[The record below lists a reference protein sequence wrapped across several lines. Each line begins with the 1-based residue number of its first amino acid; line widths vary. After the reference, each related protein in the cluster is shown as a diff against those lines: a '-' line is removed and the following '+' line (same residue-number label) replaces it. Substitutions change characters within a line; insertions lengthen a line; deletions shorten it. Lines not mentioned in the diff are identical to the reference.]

1 MAKQNKGRKF
11 FAASATAA
19 LVAAAIV
26 PAASAAESTTTI
38 KDFDKVSDWA
48 KEDVKALVEA
58 GIISG
63 DEKGNFNPT
72 KSITRAEAAQ
82 IFTGAFELEAEGTV
96 DFKDVKK
103 DAWYYDAIAA
113 TVENGIFEGVSATE
127 FAPAKNL
134 TRSEAAK
141 ILVEAFELE
150 GEADLKDFAD
160 ASTVK
165 PWAKSYLEVAVAN
178 GIIKG
183 VEVNGKT
190 NLNPNASIT
199 RQEFAAVFNRA
210 LENEVDNAVKVD
222 KVEVVDAKTLN
233 VTLTDGTKET
243 ITLEK
248 ALEPNKETEVTFK
261 IKDVEYKAKVTY
273 VVTTATAVKSVSA
286 TNLKEVVVEF
296 DGTVDKETAEEAS
309 NYTLKSGKAVKSVKL
324 SDDKKTATVTVVGTL
339 ANNKADAISISNVKA
354 GDKVINVKNVEF
366 TAVDNKLPE
375 VTAVKSLGTKSV
387 KLEFSEPVKGLQQ
400 SNFTL
405 DGKAYFGK
413 ITMGANDRSVI
424 LTPFSSTALSVGD
437 HKLTT
442 TGVKDYA
449 DFVSLSSTHDFK
461 VVEDKEAPTVTE
473 ATATLESVTLTFS
486 EDVDVETIKAS
497 NVYWK
502 SGDSKKEAHEFEA
515 IADNKYK
522 FFFKEEKTLPTGKV
536 DIHVEGVKDFSD
548 NQIAKDTKVTVT
560 PEIDQTR
567 PEVKKVTV
575 TDARVIK
582 VTFSKALNSTSVEDV
597 KNYTVLNKDGKVV
610 SVQNAK
616 LDPNDSKTV
625 IINLYSDLSTG
636 ENKLTIKNLKDAT
649 KLQNTMLDYSDKIV
663 RGDKDAPEFDSKVVN
678 TKERR
683 VVLTF
688 NKKMNVDTLVDY
700 SNYLVK
706 VDGKL
711 QTLSSDLADISVM
724 QDGTTVV
731 ITFAETRDGKTI
743 DFVNAGSGKANVS
756 ELQVLGVKDVAGNLL
771 KEFADTTTGTGKN
784 IIKLEKSTD
793 LALADIDQDYK
804 GMKAELV
811 DKNTIKVKLNAGVK
825 SASTGAFSY
834 EIAGVEQVKDV
845 EIDGTST
852 VKVKFKD
859 GVLGTSAAD
868 LNLKV
873 DFAKLVTLAGNTPE
887 GFDFIKVTSTSTN
900 LLDSVK
906 PEITDKGVYEVDGNK
921 ITINYSEALK
931 IDEIAAGNQDLIDA
945 DFLITRVS
953 DNKELNVGQYDVAVN
968 GKKLVITLSDA
979 RTVDTSYKVSVK
991 ESAKYVIDHSV
1002 AKNTLTK
1009 STGESALVK
1018 ATANANV
1025 TGTLTHT
1032 TPGAALTAGTA
1043 QVNKLTVTTPANAD
1057 GNITVT
1063 FNDGTPVVKTVAVL
1077 NGDTAAQVAAKI
1089 NTAFAG
1095 LTGWTAS
1102 NPTGTAD
1109 VVFTATAAAADK
1121 AVTITT
1127 VDTGTTGVGTPAGTQ
1142 VTAGVAPTTG
1152 TKQVETLTVN
1162 GPAIYAGD
1170 IKVSFTD
1177 GGTPVVKTVTVAAS
1191 ETAAQVATKIQAAF
1205 GTDLTDW
1212 TVTSSGADVVF
1223 TAKAEL
1229 ANKTVTVTV
1238 AN

>member
-19 LVAAAIV
+19 LVASAIV
-26 PAASAAESTTTI
+26 PVASAAQLN
-38 KDFDKVSDWA
+38 DFNKISGYA
-48 KEDVKALVEA
+48 KEAVQSLVDA
-58 GIISG
+58 GVIQG
-63 DEKGNFNPT
+63 DANGNFNPLKT
-72 KSITRAEAAQ
+72 ISRAEAAT
-82 IFTGAFELEAEGTV
+82 IFTNALELEAEGAV
-96 DFKDVKK
+96 DFKDVKA

-127 FAPAKNL
+127 FAPNKQL

-141 ILVEAFELE
+141 ILVDAFGLE
-150 GEADLKDFAD
+150 GEGDLSEFAD

-165 PWAKSYLEVAVAN
+165 PWAKSYLEIAVAN
-178 GIIKG
+178 GVIKG
-183 VEVNGKT
+183 SEANGKT
-190 NLNPNASIT
+190 NLNPNAPIT
-199 RQEFAAVFNRA
+199 RQDFAVVFSRTV
-210 LENEVDNAVKVD
+210 ENVDATPKVD
-222 KVEVVDAKTLN
+222 KIEVVDAKTLN
-233 VTLTDGTKET
+233 VTLSDGTKET
-243 ITLEK
+243 VTLET

-339 ANNKADAISISNVKA
+339 TNNKADAISISNVKA

-437 HKLTT
+437 HKLTV

-473 ATATLESVTLTFS
+473 VTATLESVTLTFS

-502 SGDSKKEAHEFEA
+502 SGDSKKEAYEFEA

-522 FFFKEEKTLPTGKV
+522 FFFKDGNTLPTGKV

-731 ITFAETRDGKTI
+731 ITFAETIDGKTV

-793 LALADIDQDYK
+793 LALADINSKDYA

-873 DFAKLVTLAGNTPE
+873 DFTKLVTLAGNTPE
-887 GFDFIKVTSTSTN
+887 GTDYIKVTSTSTN

-906 PEITDKGVYEVDGNK
+906 PEITDKGVYEVAGNK

-931 IDEIAAGNQDLIDA
+931 LDEIAASNQDLIDA

-953 DNKELNVGQYDVAVN
+953 DNKELNVAQYDVAVD

-1018 ATANANV
+1018 ATAN
-1025 TGTLTHT
+1025 
-1032 TPGAALTAGTA
+1032 
-1043 QVNKLTVTTPANAD
+1043 
-1057 GNITVT
+1057 
-1063 FNDGTPVVKTVAVL
+1063 
-1077 NGDTAAQVAAKI
+1077 
-1089 NTAFAG
+1089 
-1095 LTGWTAS
+1095 LTGS
-1102 NPTGTAD
+1102 L
-1109 VVFTATAAAADK
+1109 
-1121 AVTITT
+1121 
-1127 VDTGTTGVGTPAGTQ
+1127 TQ

-1152 TKQVETLTVN
+1152 TPAVAGIDTVTFANTFAANDIVKIDGVDLTIVTGGTAAETATEVKGLVAANATLNAKYSVADDSAGKLTFTEKAGKEDAAVLTATTTSTGTVTAASTTVGAPEVPAAGTAQVEKLTVTGTAVATANINVKLTFN
-1162 GPAIYAGD
+1162 GTAVEKTVAVTAGD
-1170 IKVSFTD
+1170 TADK
-1177 GGTPVVKTVTVAAS
+1177 VAAKIKDAFA
-1191 ETAAQVATKIQAAF
+1191 TGLTGWAATNTT
-1205 GTDLTDW
+1205 G
-1212 TVTSSGADVVF
+1212 SADVVF
-1223 TAKAEL
+1223 TASAPA
-1229 ANKTVTVTV
+1229 ANVTVTGTIT
-1238 AN
+1238 N

>member
-1 MAKQNKGRKF
+1 MF
-11 FAASATAA
+11 FY
-19 LVAAAIV
+19 
-26 PAASAAESTTTI
+26 
-38 KDFDKVSDWA
+38 F
-48 KEDVKALVEA
+48 
-58 GIISG
+58 II
-63 DEKGNFNPT
+63 
-72 KSITRAEAAQ
+72 
-82 IFTGAFELEAEGTV
+82 GT
-96 DFKDVKK
+96 
-103 DAWYYDAIAA
+103 
-113 TVENGIFEGVSATE
+113 
-127 FAPAKNL
+127 
-134 TRSEAAK
+134 
-141 ILVEAFELE
+141 
-150 GEADLKDFAD
+150 
-160 ASTVK
+160 
-165 PWAKSYLEVAVAN
+165 
-178 GIIKG
+178 
-183 VEVNGKT
+183 
-190 NLNPNASIT
+190 
-199 RQEFAAVFNRA
+199 
-210 LENEVDNAVKVD
+210 
-222 KVEVVDAKTLN
+222 
-233 VTLTDGTKET
+233 ET
-243 ITLEK
+243 
-248 ALEPNKETEVTFK
+248 
-261 IKDVEYKAKVTY
+261 
-273 VVTTATAVKSVSA
+273 A

-339 ANNKADAISISNVKA
+339 TNNKADAISISNVKA

-437 HKLTT
+437 HKLTV

-522 FFFKEEKTLPTGKV
+522 FFFKEDKTLPTGKV

-582 VTFSKALNSTSVEDV
+582 VTFSKALDSKSVQEV

-610 SVQNAK
+610 SVQNAN

-636 ENKLTIKNLKDAT
+636 ENKLTIKNIKDAT

-706 VDGKL
+706 IDGKL

-731 ITFAETRDGKTI
+731 ITFAETIDGKTV

-784 IIKLEKSTD
+784 IIKLDKSTD
-793 LALADIDQDYK
+793 LALADINNKDYP

-873 DFAKLVTLAGNTPE
+873 DFTKLVTLAGNTPE
-887 GFDFIKVTSTSTN
+887 GSEFIKGSTN

-906 PEITDKGVYEVDGNK
+906 PEITDKGVYAVNGNK
-921 ITINYSEALK
+921 ISITYSEAIK
-931 IDEIAAGNQDLIDA
+931 FDADTTTHQDLIDA
-945 DFLITRVS
+945 DFIVTRVS
-953 DNKELNVGQYDVAVN
+953 DNKELNPIGDYNVSIEDGN
-968 GKKLVITLSDA
+968 KLVITLSDA
-979 RTVDTSYKVSVK
+979 RKVDTSYKVSVK
-991 ESAKYVIDHSV
+991 ESAKYVIDYSV

-1009 STGESALVK
+1009 STGESAKVT
-1018 ATANANV
+1018 ATANV

-1032 TPGAALTAGTA
+1032 TAGAVATSGTPE
-1043 QVNKLTVTTPANAD
+1043 VNKLTIASPATAAGD
-1057 GNITVT
+1057 IEVT
-1063 FNDGTPVVKTVAVL
+1063 FTDGGTPVVKTVALLGTETV
-1077 NGDTAAQVAAKI
+1077 AEVAAKI
-1089 NTAFAG
+1089 NAAFATG

-1102 NPTGTAD
+1102 NTVGSAD
-1109 VVFTATAAAADK
+1109 VVFTAAAPATDK
-1121 AVTITT
+1121 TVNITT
-1127 VDTGTTGVGTPAGTQ
+1127 VDTDTTGVGTPAGTQ
-1142 VTAGVAPTTG
+1142 VTPGVAPTLG
-1152 TKQVETLTVN
+1152 TAQVETLTVN
-1162 GPAIYAGD
+1162 GSAVASGNIT
-1170 IKVSFTD
+1170 VTFND
-1177 GGTPVVKTVTVAAS
+1177 GGTPVVKTVAVTADD
-1191 ETAAQVATKIQAAF
+1191 TAAQIAAKINTAFAT
-1205 GTDLTDW
+1205 GLTGW
-1212 TVTSSGADVVF
+1212 NATNTAGSADVVF
-1223 TAKAEL
+1223 TAAAPA
-1229 ANKTVTVTV
+1229 ANVTVT
-1238 AN
+1238 ATITN

>member
-1 MAKQNKGRKF
+1 M
-11 FAASATAA
+11 
-19 LVAAAIV
+19 
-26 PAASAAESTTTI
+26 
-38 KDFDKVSDWA
+38 
-48 KEDVKALVEA
+48 
-58 GIISG
+58 
-63 DEKGNFNPT
+63 
-72 KSITRAEAAQ
+72 
-82 IFTGAFELEAEGTV
+82 
-96 DFKDVKK
+96 
-103 DAWYYDAIAA
+103 
-113 TVENGIFEGVSATE
+113 
-127 FAPAKNL
+127 
-134 TRSEAAK
+134 
-141 ILVEAFELE
+141 
-150 GEADLKDFAD
+150 
-160 ASTVK
+160 
-165 PWAKSYLEVAVAN
+165 
-178 GIIKG
+178 
-183 VEVNGKT
+183 
-190 NLNPNASIT
+190 
-199 RQEFAAVFNRA
+199 
-210 LENEVDNAVKVD
+210 
-222 KVEVVDAKTLN
+222 
-233 VTLTDGTKET
+233 
-243 ITLEK
+243 
-248 ALEPNKETEVTFK
+248 
-261 IKDVEYKAKVTY
+261 
-273 VVTTATAVKSVSA
+273 
-286 TNLKEVVVEF
+286 
-296 DGTVDKETAEEAS
+296 
-309 NYTLKSGKAVKSVKL
+309 
-324 SDDKKTATVTVVGTL
+324 
-339 ANNKADAISISNVKA
+339 
-354 GDKVINVKNVEF
+354 KNVEF

-405 DGKAYFGK
+405 DGKAFFGK

-437 HKLTT
+437 HKLTA

-449 DFVSLSSTHDFK
+449 DFVSLTSTHDFK

-486 EDVDVETIKAS
+486 EDVDAETIKAS

-582 VTFSKALNSTSVEDV
+582 VTFSKAMNEDSVKEV

-625 IINLYSDLSTG
+625 IINLYADLSTG

-663 RGDKDAPEFDSKVVN
+663 RGDKDAPEFDSTVVN

-731 ITFAETRDGKTI
+731 ITFAETIDGKTV

-771 KEFADTTTGTGKN
+771 KEFADTTTSTGKN
-784 IIKLEKSTD
+784 IIKLEKSTA
-793 LALADIDQDYK
+793 LALADIDKDYK

-811 DKNTIKVKLNAGVK
+811 DKNTVKVKLNAGVK

-887 GFDFIKVTSTSTN
+887 GSEFIKGSTN

-906 PEITDKGVYEVDGNK
+906 PEITDKGVYAVNGNK
-921 ITINYSEALK
+921 ISITYSEAIK
-931 IDEIAAGNQDLIDA
+931 FDADTTTHQDLIDA
-945 DFLITRVS
+945 DFIVTRVS
-953 DNKELNVGQYDVAVN
+953 DTKDLNPIGDYNVSIEDGN
-968 GKKLVITLSDA
+968 KLVITLTDTDA
-979 RTVDTSYKVSVK
+979 RKVDTYYRVSVK
-991 ESAKYVIDHSV
+991 ESAKYVIDKSV

-1018 ATANANV
+1018 ATAN
-1025 TGTLTHT
+1025 
-1032 TPGAALTAGTA
+1032 
-1043 QVNKLTVTTPANAD
+1043 
-1057 GNITVT
+1057 
-1063 FNDGTPVVKTVAVL
+1063 
-1077 NGDTAAQVAAKI
+1077 
-1089 NTAFAG
+1089 
-1095 LTGWTAS
+1095 LTGS
-1102 NPTGTAD
+1102 L
-1109 VVFTATAAAADK
+1109 
-1121 AVTITT
+1121 
-1127 VDTGTTGVGTPAGTQ
+1127 TQ

-1152 TKQVETLTVN
+1152 TPAVAGIDTVTFANTFAANDIVKIDGVDLTIVTGGTAAATATEVKALVAANATLNAKYTVADDSAGKLTFTEKAGKEDAAVLTATTTSTGTVTAASTTVGAPEVPAAGTAQVEKLTVTGTAVATANINVKLTFN
-1162 GPAIYAGD
+1162 GTAVEKTVAVTAGD
-1170 IKVSFTD
+1170 TADK
-1177 GGTPVVKTVTVAAS
+1177 VAAKIKDAFA
-1191 ETAAQVATKIQAAF
+1191 TGLTGWAATNTT
-1205 GTDLTDW
+1205 G
-1212 TVTSSGADVVF
+1212 SADVVF
-1223 TAKAEL
+1223 TAA
-1229 ANKTVTVTV
+1229 APATNVTVTGTIT
-1238 AN
+1238 N

>member
-19 LVAAAIV
+19 LVASAIV
-26 PAASAAESTTTI
+26 PVASAATSTI
-38 KDFDKVSDWA
+38 KDFDKVAPYA
-48 KEDVKALVEA
+48 KEAVQALVDA
-58 GIISG
+58 GVITG

-72 KSITRAEAAQ
+72 NTITRAEAAK
-82 IFTGAFELEAEGTV
+82 IFAGALELEAEGSV

-113 TVENGIFEGVSATE
+113 TVEYGIFEGVSATE
-127 FAPAKNL
+127 FAPNKQL

-165 PWAKSYLEVAVAN
+165 PWAKSYLEIAVSN

-183 VEVNGKT
+183 TEVNGKT

-199 RQEFAAVFNRA
+199 RQEFAVVFSRA
-210 LENEVDNAVKVD
+210 LELADETVKVD

-233 VTLTDGTKET
+233 VTLSDGTKET
-243 ITLEK
+243 VTLEK

-405 DGKAYFGK
+405 DGKAFFGK

-437 HKLTT
+437 HKITA

-449 DFVSLSSTHDFK
+449 DFVSLTSTHDFK

-486 EDVDVETIKAS
+486 EDVDAETIKAS

-522 FFFKEEKTLPTGKV
+522 FFFKEDKTLPTGKV

-582 VTFSKALNSTSVEDV
+582 VTFSKAMNEDSVKEV

-625 IINLYSDLSTG
+625 IINLYADLSTG

-663 RGDKDAPEFDSKVVN
+663 RGDKDAPEFDSTVVN

-731 ITFAETRDGKTI
+731 ITFAETLDGKTV
-743 DFVNAGSGKANVS
+743 DLVNAGSGKANVS

-771 KEFADTTTGTGKN
+771 KEFADTTVSGKN
-784 IIKLEKSTD
+784 IIKLDKSTA
-793 LALADIDQDYK
+793 LSLADINNKDYP

-811 DKNTIKVKLNAGVK
+811 DKNTVKVKLNAGVK
-825 SASTGAFSY
+825 SASAGAFSY

-887 GFDFIKVTSTSTN
+887 GTDYITVNSTKTN

-906 PEITDKGVYEVDGNK
+906 PEITDKGVYAVEGNK
-921 ITINYSEALK
+921 ITITYSETLQLNADPK
-931 IDEIAAGNQDLIDA
+931 THQDMIDG
-945 DFLITRVS
+945 DFLITRAS
-953 DNKELNVGQYDVAVN
+953 DNKELDPIGQYDVAVN
-968 GKKLVITLSDA
+968 GNKLEITLTDA
-979 RTVDTSYKVSVK
+979 RKVDTYYKVSVK
-991 ESAKYVIDHSV
+991 ESAKYVVDKSV

-1009 STGESALVK
+1009 STGDSALAK

-1025 TGTLTHT
+1025 TGTQKN
-1032 TPGAALTAGTA
+1032 TA
-1043 QVNKLTVTTPANAD
+1043 QGVAPTEAKTAVAGVD
-1057 GNITVT
+1057 TVT
-1063 FNDGTPVVKTVAVL
+1063 FTNAFLAGEKVTIDGIDLPLVTGGTPVATATEVAALVASNATLNAKYTVADDLAGKLTFTEKVGKEDAAVLTATTDSVAGKTVA
-1077 NGDTAAQVAAKI
+1077 
-1089 NTAFAG
+1089 
-1095 LTGWTAS
+1095 AS
-1102 NPTGTAD
+1102 
-1109 VVFTATAAAADK
+1109 
-1121 AVTITT
+1121 TT
-1127 VDTGTTGVGTPAGTQ
+1127 VGAPAVQ
-1142 VTAGVAPTTG
+1142 ATTG
-1152 TKQVETLTVN
+1152 TKQVETLTV
-1162 GPAIYAGD
+1162 GPANYAGD
-1170 IKVSFTD
+1170 IKVTFTANGKD
-1177 GGTPVVKTVTVAAS
+1177 VVKTVKVAADD
-1191 ETAAQVATKIQAAF
+1191 TAAVVASKIKDAF
-1205 GTDLTDW
+1205 ATDLAGW
-1212 TVTSSGADVVF
+1212 AVTNTGADVVF
-1223 TAKAEL
+1223 TADTAA
-1229 ANKTVTVTV
+1229 ANTTVTVTV
-1238 AN
+1238 GN